1 MKVTRSRGTA
11 GRCGSGHKHTGTTF
25 TAPPQRCR
33 HPSWRR
39 QPTGSHGQWSSER
52 DVVLAVSFPLDDGR
66 TPVSELVHD
75 QSADSAT
82 TGAPTSRRR
91 APRST
96 RVVLLLSMLAAAS
109 MVTAGCRPTT
119 ASTSSGSTT
128 GSATPV
134 AGSSSVVAEDPDHG
148 TAQSFPAPGTCHEQ
162 TVPNGSLP
170 DPASTPGAVDPHVI
184 QAMICATICRPGGY
198 TSTVRP
204 PASVP
209 TA

>member
-1 MKVTRSRGTA
+1 VTTEIRPRAPCHLRLSGCRVWAAHACSSGGRWGTPVGGNGERGRGSALAMKVTRSRGTA
-11 GRCGSGHKHTGTTF
+11 GRCGSGNKHTGTTF

-39 QPTGSHGQWSSER
+39 RPTGSHGQWSSER
-52 DVVLAVSFPLDDGR
+52 DVVLAVSFSLDDGR

-109 MVTAGCRPTT
+109 MVTAGCTPTT

-128 GSATPV
+128 GS
-134 AGSSSVVAEDPDHG
+134 GDPRRG
-148 TAQSFPAPGTCHEQ
+148 Q
-162 TVPNGSLP
+162 
-170 DPASTPGAVDPHVI
+170 
-184 QAMICATICRPGGY
+184 
-198 TSTVRP
+198 
-204 PASVP
+204 
-209 TA
+209 